1 MYDYLIQPEARTDI
15 DDGRDWYES
24 QQPGRGDEFLVEVAE
39 RILEI
44 REQPHVSCLISRRVR
59 AVKLKRSKFII
70 YFMIVNNV
78 VKILAVQHARANP
91 AKRFGRR

>member
-1 MYDYLIQPEARTDI
+1 MYDNLIQPEARADI

-24 QQPGRGDEFLVEVAE
+24 QLPGRGDEFLVEVAE

-44 REQPHVSCLISRRVR
+44 REQQHVSCLISRRVR
-59 AVKLKRSKFII
+59 AVNLKRSKFII
-70 YFMIVNNV
+70 YFMIVNDV

-91 AKRFGRR
+91 AKRRRRR

>member
-1 MYDYLIQPEARTDI
+1 MHDYLIQPEARADI

-39 RILEI
+39 RIREI
-44 REQPHVSCLISRRVR
+44 REQPYVSCLISRRVR
-59 AVKLKRSKFII
+59 AVNLKRSKFII
-70 YFMIVNNV
+70 YFMIVNDV